1 MNSLSALLRSRYMLC
16 IFIIF
21 IYNMQKLPVKHIY
34 FSRLRAR
41 IFLMFS
47 IFFSIRHML
56 AAKQS
61 SSAILFASDSPATV
75 QPYSGGAFFMT
86 SLCFLY
92 TFFIYLC
99 VFIYI
104 LNIVLKALYDFF
116 YRRVIGIHPEPCA
129 KR

>member
-1 MNSLSALLRSRYMLC
+1 
-16 IFIIF
+16 
-21 IYNMQKLPVKHIY
+21 MQKRPVKHIC
-34 FSRLRAR
+34 FSRRRAR

-92 TFFIYLC
+92 TFFIELSTPIDKIKSMRTIADIFAL
-99 VFIYI
+99 VDGEYI
-104 LNIVLKALYDFF
+104 NRKERKNLYFASG
-116 YRRVIGIHPEPCA
+116 RT
-129 KR
+129 